1 MSYVEHGPRIFLTSK
16 HNSGTPLIYGDYV
29 LPKKRL
35 EGRLKLHD
43 SCSDI
48 RAWSPNSLENS
59 RYFRELN
66 EHDSSIGKIIP
77 FNVVIDNIIQLN
89 SETQNKLQAVKRE
102 LNKYK
107 SLRLTPEQEEELRN
121 LDYISKVKTSS
132 QKNNYTTGLLK
143 DAFFNMSKSGP
154 VIHSNS
160 YLSIHIPCE
169 RNLQNKQNASTIT
182 NHNQL
187 YSLTAFDSSLK
198 NYNLISSCRSILKSF
213 PISEYS
219 EKTSSWIEYV
229 DVALQVEK
237 ETRDVE
243 VQISDQVDKYLNK
256 TITVST
262 MSQTSFTS
270 KSSDE
275 DNSVV
280 DLDKSSTQTNNHE
293 EQSFECD
300 ASCSDSSQ
308 DIESPTESDTEIG
321 TESDFDRH
329 NSIHKGIII
338 QKDSEII
345 VLKNELCVRDAEL
358 EELRDMN
365 KHLEILLK
373 EKESFIHTQQEN
385 LKILHEK
392 LFKLDHERNYEIED
406 LKQKLH
412 GYKCLMEQL
421 KQDLNE
427 KCESCYLYSQEIEKL
442 QLCIKETIT
451 LRLEKE
457 SLLKK
462 VQDMEELAK
471 NYNESLEQL
480 KNVLKE
486 RDELKKQNYE
496 QHCLLTDQE
505 EKLNQLLKV
514 IKELSI
520 KYNEQMET
528 NNTLEILKTEIQ
540 NKDIK
545 ISQYQEQLVSMKQDI
560 SDFFNNIKYIL
571 NNLEELNDVC
581 EEVCSCTKC
590 NLDIGEEANNI
601 LYNINIIMTRF
612 QSYKIERENYL
623 QQIGDLEHYIRN
635 NKQQNYSN
643 QNLKN
648 IICEEFFD
656 ESKEDSKNISNLRTT

>member
-102 LNKYK
+102 LKKYK
-107 SLRLTPEQEEELRN
+107 R
-121 LDYISKVKTSS
+121 
-132 QKNNYTTGLLK
+132 LLK

-243 VQISDQVDKYLNK
+243 VQINDQVDKYLNK

-385 LKILHEK
+385 LKAN
-392 LFKLDHERNYEIED
+392 HERNYEIED
-406 LKQKLH
+406 LKQK
-412 GYKCLMEQL
+412 
-421 KQDLNE
+421 
-427 KCESCYLYSQEIEKL
+427 
-442 QLCIKETIT
+442 
-451 LRLEKE
+451 
-457 SLLKK
+457 
-462 VQDMEELAK
+462 
-471 NYNESLEQL
+471 
-480 KNVLKE
+480 
-486 RDELKKQNYE
+486 
-496 QHCLLTDQE
+496 
-505 EKLNQLLKV
+505 
-514 IKELSI
+514 
-520 KYNEQMET
+520 MET
-528 NNTLEILKTEIQ
+528 NDTMEILKTEIQ

-590 NLDIGEEANNI
+590 NLDIVKDNIVLFDVRQNENNSSELELDTKIERPVMIKQTYYFYEI
-601 LYNINIIMTRF
+601 LKDTQSAINMSQVAEYENTMEGKHCEILKLENENKLLNEKVKDMEHKLMEMNLTIISLTEQNDKINIIYTMQENLTKLDKNEKKL
-612 QSYKIERENYL
+612 KIELNNLRSQLISDQN
-623 QQIGDLEHYIRN
+623 N
-635 NKQQNYSN
+635 NKKLDISLDAFLHSSRSRNRTNY
-643 QNLKN
+643 
-648 IICEEFFD
+648 
-656 ESKEDSKNISNLRTT
+656 R